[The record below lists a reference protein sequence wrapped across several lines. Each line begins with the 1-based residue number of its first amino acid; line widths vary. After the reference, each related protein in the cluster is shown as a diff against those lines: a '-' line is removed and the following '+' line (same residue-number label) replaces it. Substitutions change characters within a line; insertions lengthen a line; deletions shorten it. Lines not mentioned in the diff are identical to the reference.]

1 MDQVTTEVLPN
12 NVGEGNA
19 GGVEEAELSERRLG
33 VELDDL
39 EIVADESDR
48 IVEWGAGDFV
58 EVEIDVPPLH
68 RVVEF
73 WFPIITVA
81 EKLPLGNGGLFSRN
95 LAASCSPR
103 PSTDSDSDSDSN
115 VYLSFL
121 SRLCLLNVQLMRK
134 VVTCEVIGAAVF
146 HITLLSLSTSCSS
159 VFSPCYL

>member
-115 VYLSFL
+115 
-121 SRLCLLNVQLMRK
+121 LMRK

>member
-81 EKLPLGNGGLFSRN
+81 EKLPLGGHQHETEVSSHETLQQV
-95 LAASCSPR
+95 A
-103 PSTDSDSDSDSN
+103 
-115 VYLSFL
+115 
-121 SRLCLLNVQLMRK
+121 LLGPAQILILILILIVQLMRK